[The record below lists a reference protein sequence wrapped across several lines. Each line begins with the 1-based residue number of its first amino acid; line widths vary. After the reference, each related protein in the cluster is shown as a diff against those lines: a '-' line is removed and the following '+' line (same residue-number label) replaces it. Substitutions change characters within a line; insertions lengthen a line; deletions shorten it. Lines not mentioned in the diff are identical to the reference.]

1 MEVKEKHTQ
10 GKHPNSLANLKPM
23 RKGDPSRNPK
33 GRPKRGLCIS
43 EALRAILE
51 SKDPKDG
58 KLIADKVAEVIVSG
72 ALKGDA
78 RMIEVLLDRTE
89 GKVAQPIS
97 GAISAEVNVDYRGKL
112 LDAISRHSARGGEE
126 EGTQPTQS

>member
-51 SKDPKDG
+51 SKDQKDG
-58 KLIADKVAEVIVSG
+58 KLIADKVAQVIVDE

-78 RMIEVLLDRTE
+78 RMIEILLDRVE
-89 GKVAQPIS
+89 GKVTQAIDAQ
-97 GAISAEVNVDYRGKL
+97 VDTSVRWIIGKGY
-112 LDAISRHSARGGEE
+112 DEDS
-126 EGTQPTQS
+126 